1 MRNLSRAIALIYI
14 TLLCHT
20 AWAQDT
26 HRYESLVVT
35 GADLYSKGEY
45 AAAKEVFRN
54 VVQNDPS
61 NDAAL
66 YYMALIAVAENDAEL
81 AETYMVTAAGL
92 DPDNFWYRYRL
103 AKLYAVTGRQE
114 LAVDMYEK
122 LLKDFPKEH
131 DVYFELVEMY
141 ASQQEYDKALQ
152 TIDEIEEVVGVT
164 ESLAMYRFN
173 ILRVMERYEDA
184 YESLRKY
191 NSRYSSPYVLVT
203 LADYEMSMYNDS
215 TALAYYDE
223 ALSLMSDYGP
233 ALLGKAETYRI
244 TRRYE
249 EYFYVLDEY
258 MSSPATPMEPK
269 ADYLRAIIQRA
280 DPKFVRSFLA
290 NLDETVMKAVDTHP
304 KDSVALQI
312 AGVYFYSTGRMDQ
325 AGLFFE
331 ENVKIHPESFSA
343 NADYVEF
350 LMYTDRWEALS
361 KAGRQ
366 AYKRF
371 PGETAFLEMASTGDY
386 QRGDYVK
393 VLEACDEILR
403 VAPADSSKTLRALST
418 KGDVYHQMGNS
429 KKAYKAYEEAL
440 KINPDYEYVL
450 NNYAYYLS
458 EDGKKMKKALL
469 MSHKTVIA
477 HPDNATYLDTYA
489 WILHLRG
496 DDESAK
502 LFFKKAMLYGGKES
516 TVILDH
522 YAEVLYALKEYDMAF
537 IYWNMALQKDDGRVP
552 NLADKIYV
560 RKKEAGK

>member
-54 VVQNDPS
+54 VMQNDPS

-103 AKLYAVTGRQE
+103 AKLYSVTGRQE

-152 TIDEIEEVVGVT
+152 TLDEIEEVVGVT

-312 AGVYFYSTGRMDQ
+312 AGVYFCSTGRMDQ

-393 VLEACDEILR
+393 VLEVCDEILR
-403 VAPADSSKTLRALST
+403 VAPADSSKTLRSLST
-418 KGDVYHQMGNS
+418 KGDVYHQLGES
-429 KKAYKAYEEAL
+429 KKAYKTYEKAL
-440 KINPDYEYVL
+440 KINPNYVYVL

-458 EDGKKMKKALL
+458 EEGKKLKKACA
-469 MSHKTVIA
+469 MSYKTVVA
-477 HPDNATYLDTYA
+477 EPDNATYLDTYA
-489 WILHLRG
+489 WILHLMG
-496 DDESAK
+496 NDESAK

-552 NLADKIYV
+552 NLAEKV
-560 RKKEAGK
+560 NERKKEAGR

>member
-1 MRNLSRAIALIYI
+1 
-14 TLLCHT
+14 
-20 AWAQDT
+20 
-26 HRYESLVVT
+26 
-35 GADLYSKGEY
+35 
-45 AAAKEVFRN
+45 
-54 VVQNDPS
+54 
-61 NDAAL
+61 
-66 YYMALIAVAENDAEL
+66 
-81 AETYMVTAAGL
+81 
-92 DPDNFWYRYRL
+92 
-103 AKLYAVTGRQE
+103 
-114 LAVDMYEK
+114 
-122 LLKDFPKEH
+122 
-131 DVYFELVEMY
+131 
-141 ASQQEYDKALQ
+141 
-152 TIDEIEEVVGVT
+152 
-164 ESLAMYRFN
+164 
-173 ILRVMERYEDA
+173 
-184 YESLRKY
+184 
-191 NSRYSSPYVLVT
+191 
-203 LADYEMSMYNDS
+203 MSMYNDS

-223 ALSLMSDYGP
+223 ALSLASDYAP
-233 ALLGKAETYRI
+233 ALLGKAETFRI
-244 TRRYE
+244 TRRYD
-249 EYFYVLDEY
+249 EYFKVLYEY
-258 MSSPATPMEPK
+258 IGGQGASMEAK
-269 ADYLRAIIQRA
+269 ADYLMAVLQRT
-280 DPKFVRSFLA
+280 DPKFIRLFRTEFDTAIV
-290 NLDETVMKAVDTHP
+290 KAVEAHP
-304 KDSVALQI
+304 EDSLALQTAAI
-312 AGVYFYSTGRMDQ
+312 YFYSTDRMDQ

-552 NLADKIYV
+552 NLAEKV
-560 RKKEAGK
+560 NERKKEAGR